1 MANKPQCAPLAIRLL
16 MVFLLLLSVV
26 SVYFLKRWD
35 IFSISLGAL
44 LIIVI
49 TEGHR
54 LMSLKIDKRFDELEN
69 LIKSENDKTEK
80 QP

>member
-1 MANKPQCAPLAIRLL
+1 MANKPQCAPLAPRLL